1 MIGGLLHAAHRLDN
15 WLRRHFGRPYHA
27 ILGIGLVI
35 EIARHVRE
43 LTEIGKTAS
52 GIIKLILAVIL
63 FTALLVHQLGELSEH
78 AARRRRQ
85 EIIE

>member
-1 MIGGLLHAAHRLDN
+1 MMGGLLHAAHRLDD

-27 ILGIGLVI
+27 ILAIGLVI
-35 EIARHVRE
+35 EIARHLRE
-43 LTEIGKTAS
+43 LTEIGGSTS
-52 GIIKLILAVIL
+52 GIIKLILAVLL
-63 FTALLVHQLGELSEH
+63 FTVLLVHQLGELSEH